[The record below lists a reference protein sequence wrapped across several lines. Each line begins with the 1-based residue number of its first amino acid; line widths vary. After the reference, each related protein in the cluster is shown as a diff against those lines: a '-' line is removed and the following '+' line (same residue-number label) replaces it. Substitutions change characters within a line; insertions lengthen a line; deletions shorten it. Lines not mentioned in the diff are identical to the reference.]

1 MWRALLRTTD
11 GWVQMNDER
20 NDEVNTRDAARRKEG
35 AMIGKIFDVPDDEAG
50 LGDDGEHVPHSHC
63 D

>member
-1 MWRALLRTTD
+1 
-11 GWVQMNDER
+11 MNDER